1 MNAFKFDPYAELAK
15 IQNQTPT
22 PAIVATPATEQRPP
36 VETVATVAG
45 IAGSGRENE
54 NLAAP
59 ASDSATPAPDDPET
73 YLAYVREHGITT
85 YGVVA
90 MGLRWAASRA
100 WQAEA
105 KLRASRRIKIDD
117 RGRGVPT

>member
-22 PAIVATPATEQRPP
+22 PAIVATPATELRPL
-36 VETVATVAG
+36 VETVASVAG
-45 IAGSGRENE
+45 IAGSGRECE
-54 NLAAP
+54 KLATS
-59 ASDSATPAPDDPET
+59 ASDSATPTPDDPEA
-73 YLAYVREHGITT
+73 YLAYIREHGITT

-105 KLRASRRIKIDD
+105 KLRASGKDQD
-117 RGRGVPT
+117 R